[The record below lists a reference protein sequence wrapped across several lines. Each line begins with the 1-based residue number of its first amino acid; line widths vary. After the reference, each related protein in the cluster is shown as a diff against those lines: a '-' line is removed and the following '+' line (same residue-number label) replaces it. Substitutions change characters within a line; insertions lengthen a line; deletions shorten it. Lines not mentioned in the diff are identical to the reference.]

1 MAPVEWLCE
10 LCTEILLDP
19 VTLPCCGESFCQE
32 CLRQW
37 TITKLEDGAQRPRCP
52 AGCGKKIDYRLP
64 QTSKCLRQWTITK
77 LEDGAQRPRCPA
89 GCGKKIDYRLPQ
101 TSKVLRQLLESSH
114 SAEIAERRGE
124 AEDVTPL
131 LGGFEA
137 WQEDIV
143 VGDQVYVSFGTS
155 GVVLCNHET
164 THVKVKFDSVLHGT
178 GTLNV
183 FPAQLMPQLPR
194 SRSACGSEQ
203 RALQIGEAVVAALNL
218 TTGEPPVVAVPFGT
232 PGTIVGAAVEGRIE
246 VLFTSSSGPKRLNVQ
261 RFEIETAG
269 ELLGEG

>member
-32 CLRQW
+32 
-37 TITKLEDGAQRPRCP
+37 
-52 AGCGKKIDYRLP
+52 
-64 QTSKCLRQWTITK
+64 CLRQWTITK